1 VAGIVERR
9 ARKLKENKGE
19 TAQMPKANWNIG
31 IQILRGIAATLV
43 VLHHSLEE
51 SLAVSPH
58 IWPNWAI
65 SFGAS
70 GVDIFFVISGFIIYC
85 VTYGQESR
93 TQQSAISFLIK
104 RFIRIFPLYWICL
117 FVTLALWGSG
127 VFYRNLP
134 VDGNIFACSL
144 FLLPCDKL
152 IVYVSWTLVYE
163 LYFYYLFAITF
174 CFRNAR
180 ASILAT
186 TLIIVSGIFVGQ
198 MLPEGAIKHFL
209 TNPIALEFCFGLVIS
224 YFIHSPVFRGAW
236 VRYLWLPGFV
246 LIAVAAFLMENPHDR
261 TNGPANAVRFL
272 VWGVPAVLVTLS
284 FIQTRFVSATVNR
297 ILVPVGN
304 ASYSIYLTHPM
315 TMIVFAFLMKH
326 HVLGATHIPI
336 VLPLVV
342 VTAVAF
348 GLLAH
353 YLVERPILN
362 WLRGH
367 LEHGQS
373 QLKKLT
379 TPVSARN

>member
-1 VAGIVERR
+1 
-9 ARKLKENKGE
+9 
-19 TAQMPKANWNIG
+19 MPKANWNIG

-43 VLHHSLEE
+43 VFHHSLEE

-58 IWPNWAI
+58 LLPNGVI
-65 SFGAS
+65 GFGAS
-70 GVDIFFVISGFIIYC
+70 GVDIFFVISGFIIYS

-93 TQQSAISFLIK
+93 TQQSALGFLIK

-163 LYFYYLFAITF
+163 LYFYYLFAITLW
-174 CFRNAR
+174 FRNAR

-186 TLIIVSGIFVGQ
+186 TLIIISGTAVGQ
-198 MLPEGAIKHFL
+198 ILPEGAGKHFL
-209 TNPIALEFCFGLVIS
+209 TNPIALEFCFGLFIS
-224 YFIHSPVFRGAW
+224 YFIHSPIFRGAW

-246 LIAVAAFLMENPHDR
+246 LIAVAAMLLENPHDR
-261 TNGPANAVRFL
+261 TNGPSNAIRCL

-284 FIQTRFVSATVNR
+284 FIKARFAGAVVNR

-326 HVLGATHIPI
+326 HVIGAAHIWI
-336 VLPLVV
+336 ILPLVV
-342 VTAVAF
+342 TIAVVF

-353 YLVERPILN
+353 YFVERPVLS
-362 WLRGH
+362 WSRGQ

-379 TPVSARN
+379 TAVSARN

>member
-1 VAGIVERR
+1 MA
-9 ARKLKENKGE
+9 
-19 TAQMPKANWNIG
+19 KANWNIG

-58 IWPNWAI
+58 ILPNWAI

-70 GVDIFFVISGFIIYC
+70 GVDIFFVISGFIIYS

-93 TQQSAISFLIK
+93 TQQSTISFLIK

-127 VFYRNLP
+127 IFYRNLP

-163 LYFYYLFAITF
+163 LYFYYLFAITL

-198 MLPEGAIKHFL
+198 ILPEGALRHFL
-209 TNPIALEFCFGLVIS
+209 TNPIALEFCFGLIIS
-224 YFIHSPVFRGAW
+224 YFIHSTIFRGAW
-236 VRYLWLPGFV
+236 LRYLWLPGFV
-246 LIAVAAFLMENPHDR
+246 LIAVAAILMENPHDR

-272 VWGVPAVLVTLS
+272 VWGIPAVLVTLS
-284 FIQTRFVSATVNR
+284 FIKAPFAHAAVNR

-326 HVLGATHIPI
+326 HVLKAVHIPI
-336 VLPLVV
+336 VLPLAVLIAVV
-342 VTAVAF
+342 F

-353 YLVERPILN
+353 YLVERPILS
-362 WLRGH
+362 WSRGQ

-379 TPVSARN
+379 AASARN

>member
-1 VAGIVERR
+1 
-9 ARKLKENKGE
+9 
-19 TAQMPKANWNIG
+19 MPKANWNIG

-58 IWPNWAI
+58 ILPNWAI

-70 GVDIFFVISGFIIYC
+70 GVDIFFVISGFIIYS

-163 LYFYYLFAITF
+163 LYFYYLFAITL

-180 ASILAT
+180 ASIFAT
-186 TLIIVSGIFVGQ
+186 TLIIISGIFVGQ
-198 MLPEGAIKHFL
+198 MLPEGAVKHFL

-224 YFIHSPVFRGAW
+224 YFIHSPVLRGAW
-236 VRYLWLPGFV
+236 VRYLWLPGLV

-261 TNGPANAVRFL
+261 TNGPANTVRFL

-284 FIQTRFVSATVNR
+284 FIQARFASAAVNR

-326 HVLGATHIPI
+326 HVLAATHIPI
-336 VLPLVV
+336 VLPLAV
-342 VTAVAF
+342 VTAVVF

-367 LEHGQS
+367 LEQGQT

-379 TPVSARN
+379 RRVPKIEPI

>member
-1 VAGIVERR
+1 
-9 ARKLKENKGE
+9 
-19 TAQMPKANWNIG
+19 MPKANWNIG

-58 IWPNWAI
+58 ILPNWAI

-70 GVDIFFVISGFIIYC
+70 GVDIFFVISGFIIYS

-144 FLLPCDKL
+144 FLLPCDRL

-163 LYFYYLFAITF
+163 LYFYYLFAITL

-198 MLPEGAIKHFL
+198 ILPEGALKHFL

-224 YFIHSPVFRGAW
+224 YFIHSPIFRGAW
-236 VRYLWLPGFV
+236 LRYLWLPGLV
-246 LIAVAAFLMENPHDR
+246 LIAVAAILMENPHDR

-272 VWGVPAVLVTLS
+272 VWGLPAVLVTLS
-284 FIQTRFVSATVNR
+284 FIKAPFASAAVNR

-326 HVLGATHIPI
+326 HVLKATHIPI
-336 VLPLVV
+336 VLPLAVV
-342 VTAVAF
+342 IAVLF

-353 YLVERPILN
+353 YFVERPILS
-362 WLRGH
+362 WLRGQ
-367 LEHGQS
+367 LEHGRS
-373 QLKKLT
+373 QVKKLT
-379 TPVSARN
+379 TASARN

>member
-1 VAGIVERR
+1 MA
-9 ARKLKENKGE
+9 KN
-19 TAQMPKANWNIG
+19 NWNIG

-43 VLHHSLEE
+43 VFHHSLEE

-58 IWPNWAI
+58 LLPNGVI
-65 SFGAS
+65 GFGAS
-70 GVDIFFVISGFIIYC
+70 GVDIFFVISGFIIYS

-93 TQQSAISFLIK
+93 TQQSTLGFLIK

-163 LYFYYLFAITF
+163 LYFYYLFAITLR
-174 CFRNAR
+174 FRNAR

-186 TLIIVSGIFVGQ
+186 TLIIILGIGVGQ
-198 MLPEGAIKHFL
+198 ILPEGAAKHFL
-209 TNPIALEFCFGLVIS
+209 TNPIALEFCFGLFIS
-224 YFIHSPVFRGAW
+224 YFIHSPIFRGAW
-236 VRYLWLPGFV
+236 VRYVWLPGFV
-246 LIAVAAFLMENPHDR
+246 LLAVAAMLLENPHDR
-261 TNGPANAVRFL
+261 TNGPGNAIRFL

-284 FIQTRFVSATVNR
+284 FIKARFAGVVVNR

-326 HVLGATHIPI
+326 HVLGATHIWI
-336 VLPLVV
+336 ILPLVV
-342 VTAVAF
+342 TIAVVF

-353 YLVERPILN
+353 YFVERPILN
-362 WLRGH
+362 WLRGQ

-379 TPVSARN
+379 TAVSARN

>member
-1 VAGIVERR
+1 MA
-9 ARKLKENKGE
+9 
-19 TAQMPKANWNIG
+19 KANWNIG

-43 VLHHSLEE
+43 VLHHSLEQ

-58 IWPNWAI
+58 ILPNWAI

-70 GVDIFFVISGFIIYC
+70 GVDIFFVISGFIIYS

-93 TQQSAISFLIK
+93 AQESAVGFLIK

-127 VFYRNLP
+127 VFYRNLS
-134 VDGNIFACSL
+134 VDGNIFTCSL

-163 LYFYYLFAITF
+163 LYFYYLFAITLW
-174 CFRNAR
+174 FRNAR

-186 TLIIVSGIFVGQ
+186 TLIIVSGIGIGQ
-198 MLPEGAIKHFL
+198 ILPEGAVKHFL

-224 YFIHSPVFRGAW
+224 YFIHSRIFRGAW
-236 VRYLWLPGFV
+236 VRYLWLPGFI
-246 LIAVAAFLMENPHDR
+246 LIAVAAMLIENPHDR
-261 TNGPANAVRFL
+261 TNGPGNAVRFL
-272 VWGVPAVLVTLS
+272 VWGLPAVLVTLS
-284 FIQTRFVSATVNR
+284 FIKARFTGAAVNR

-379 TPVSARN
+379 TASARN

>member
-1 VAGIVERR
+1 
-9 ARKLKENKGE
+9 
-19 TAQMPKANWNIG
+19 MPKANWNIG

-58 IWPNWAI
+58 ILPNWVI

-70 GVDIFFVISGFIIYC
+70 GVDIFFVISGFIIYS
-85 VTYGQESR
+85 VTYGQQSR
-93 TQQSAISFLIK
+93 TQESAISFLIK

-134 VDGNIFACSL
+134 VDGNIFTCSL

-163 LYFYYLFAITF
+163 LYFYYLFAITLW
-174 CFRNAR
+174 FRNAR

-198 MLPEGAIKHFL
+198 ILPEGALKHFL
-209 TNPIALEFCFGLVIS
+209 TNPIALEFCFGLIIS
-224 YFIHSPVFRGAW
+224 YFIHSPIFRGDW
-236 VRYLWLPGFV
+236 LRYVWLPGFV
-246 LIAVAAFLMENPHDR
+246 LIALAAILMENPHDR

-272 VWGVPAVLVTLS
+272 VWGLPAVLVTLS
-284 FIQTRFVSATVNR
+284 FIKARFASAAVNR

-326 HVLGATHIPI
+326 NVLKATHIPF
-336 VLPLVV
+336 VLPLVIV
-342 VTAVAF
+342 IAVAV

-353 YLVERPILN
+353 YMVERPILS
-362 WLRGH
+362 WLRGQ
-367 LEHGQS
+367 LDHGQS
-373 QLKKLT
+373 RLKKLT
-379 TPVSARN
+379 TASARN